1 MIHRFLHF
9 LSLCLFAFTAS
20 AEVPG
25 IHLADKS
32 LGVEFLD
39 SDEKEFFISQTMD
52 LSGRLFVGC
61 REALYVYEP
70 TADGGFGPRQELFRF
85 PMHSWLYDLEVY
97 GNDLFVLTNTALY
110 RMRDAVTRR
119 NNLKP
124 EKLLWGK
131 PQGHYHQGLHGMEF
145 GPTGDLFLSM
155 GDPQPH
161 LHWDRS
167 RPDHLWHWV
176 FYVGPENKEVPYSGV
191 GAVFRYRLEDHSL
204 TVHASGLR
212 NSCGISF
219 DPNWRLFANDNDQ
232 EGAAASPGKLV
243 YAPRHSWHGWVRG
256 WSARQ
261 NPKRRDLLPV
271 VNLELDVPVG
281 QCWYNGAVLVANWGN
296 RTISRHFISE
306 SGAGFVAPTDFF
318 LRGDGLCRP
327 VSITPLN
334 DGRMVVSVCYMQ
346 GNEGSPVRQTDL
358 LLISP
363 KTPAASADL
372 SKSDLVGLLD
382 QSWTVRY
389 KAHQEIL
396 RRRGPVLKQ
405 AAERFLKAPPTAA
418 NLSSLIYL
426 AAAHGDDA
434 SIKRIRKLAVSGELV
449 SELAIRVMAE
459 FPSKFEHLEVEKIL
473 ATATS
478 PGLRHALLEYLH
490 AVPDAKLPETIV
502 RLAADPDAFV
512 RQSAAQLLA
521 RRASAPELTRWAS
534 NESELVRQGAVN
546 AAGFHIWHAIESTT
560 NFPKVRELAHP
571 AHMSFA
577 QADGPIKLTD
587 LGKPVFIYMPSE
599 WWKDE
604 KNRKSVAPHFSLLT
618 KALGDPSPSVQ
629 LPAAVQLF
637 FLKNTEVDP
646 KVLTILE
653 GAGVDLGSK
662 SKASMNA
669 SAQKKGLRALETA
682 TLSSNE
688 KIPPAF
694 VGMDWNT
701 AYSKG
706 KAPAGKKL
714 FTERG
719 CIACHLAP
727 DDGKGG
733 SIGPSLVDVHTRFSP
748 QYLAE
753 SILLPNRFVSPN
765 FHPTTLTMK
774 DKSVHVGFIE
784 KDGDEIDLR
793 IITGAVIK
801 LPGAQVAKRATS
813 HQSMMP
819 AGLVQSPDE
828 MNHLLA
834 YMLHQT
840 THASPPTA
848 KLTTLA
854 DWETTGNWKVDDV
867 GAFALTPRPGETD
880 WTRYGHYLWS
890 KQPYENFEIEFQY
903 KHEKGGNSGFYFNVA
918 DRKKAVGSVIE
929 VQIIDS
935 AGQSKISA
943 HGTCGGILPGI
954 NPKANAAKPAG
965 QWNSMKIKSIAGEV
979 TVTLNGVLVNQVK
992 LTHPNL
998 QSKPKQ
1004 GYFGFQDHGLPF
1016 WLRNIKLRD
1025 LGSEGVA
1032 PVLSNDLN
1040 IVHRFD
1046 PEKPNVFRFEAVEAQ
1061 YVRVDI
1067 LPGSKLQ
1074 PCIDEFEI
1082 FAPGAETNVALTGKA
1097 TASSLLPGY
1106 AYKHLIAFLNDGVYG
1121 NGRSWI
1127 PARNTGW
1134 AQIELAKTTKINRVV
1149 LSRDREGKLRARLL
1163 ASFDILVSND
1173 GTTWKTVK
1181 KVRPRKARMTISEAR
1196 ELFLEDREES
1206 PTKESGQKTE
1216 EGSKNRLVGG
1226 KE

>member
-1 MIHRFLHF
+1 MRGFSY
-9 LSLCLFAFTAS
+9 SLCFYLLALTAS
-20 AEVPG
+20 GEVPG
-25 IHLADKS
+25 IHLADQS
-32 LGVEFLD
+32 LRVEFLD

-70 TADGGFGPRQELFRF
+70 TADGGFGPRRELYRF
-85 PMHSWLYDLEVY
+85 PKDSWLYDLEVY

-176 FYVGPENKEVPYSGV
+176 FYVGPDNKPVPYTGV
-191 GAVFRYRLEDHSL
+191 GAVFRYRLKDHSL

-296 RTISRHFISE
+296 RTISRHLISE

-318 LRGDGLCRP
+318 LRGDGLRRP

-405 AAERFLKAPPTAA
+405 AAERFLKAPAIAA

-478 PGLRHALLEYLH
+478 PGLRQALLEYLH

-521 RRASAPELTRWAS
+521 RRASAAELTRWAS

-669 SAQKKGLRALETA
+669 SAQKKALRALETA

-774 DKSVHVGFIE
+774 DKSVQCRFYRKGWRRNRFTHHHGC
-784 KDGDEIDLR
+784 GDKTAR
-793 IITGAVIK
+793 GTGC
-801 LPGAQVAKRATS
+801 QTR
-813 HQSMMP
+813 HQSSIHD
-819 AGLVQSPDE
+819 AGRL
-828 MNHLLA
+828 
-834 YMLHQT
+834 
-840 THASPPTA
+840 
-848 KLTTLA
+848 
-854 DWETTGNWKVDDV
+854 
-867 GAFALTPRPGETD
+867 
-880 WTRYGHYLWS
+880 
-890 KQPYENFEIEFQY
+890 
-903 KHEKGGNSGFYFNVA
+903 
-918 DRKKAVGSVIE
+918 GSV
-929 VQIIDS
+929 
-935 AGQSKISA
+935 
-943 HGTCGGILPGI
+943 T
-954 NPKANAAKPAG
+954 
-965 QWNSMKIKSIAGEV
+965 
-979 TVTLNGVLVNQVK
+979 
-992 LTHPNL
+992 
-998 QSKPKQ
+998 
-1004 GYFGFQDHGLPF
+1004 
-1016 WLRNIKLRD
+1016 
-1025 LGSEGVA
+1025 
-1032 PVLSNDLN
+1032 
-1040 IVHRFD
+1040 
-1046 PEKPNVFRFEAVEAQ
+1046 
-1061 YVRVDI
+1061 
-1067 LPGSKLQ
+1067 
-1074 PCIDEFEI
+1074 
-1082 FAPGAETNVALTGKA
+1082 
-1097 TASSLLPGY
+1097 
-1106 AYKHLIAFLNDGVYG
+1106 
-1121 NGRSWI
+1121 
-1127 PARNTGW
+1127 
-1134 AQIELAKTTKINRVV
+1134 
-1149 LSRDREGKLRARLL
+1149 
-1163 ASFDILVSND
+1163 
-1173 GTTWKTVK
+1173 
-1181 KVRPRKARMTISEAR
+1181 
-1196 ELFLEDREES
+1196 
-1206 PTKESGQKTE
+1206 
-1216 EGSKNRLVGG
+1216 
-1226 KE
+1226 